1 MTYIDKWY
9 LAGDGS
15 AGRNDSGDE
24 AADRAGDV
32 EHVSDDEDVKMP
44 YDKHDAV
51 LAANAY
57 QDIVHFELDV
67 FFYSDTKEQ

>member
-32 EHVSDDEDVKMP
+32 EYISDDEDVEMP
-44 YDKHDAV
+44 YDKHDAQLV
-51 LAANAY
+51 AKSF
-57 QDIVHFELDV
+57 QTITSGVV
-67 FFYSDTKEQ
+67 T